1 LSLSQDKEC
10 IEFVLLNMEVNFM
23 HFKQPFVR
31 QHQLAEALG
40 VSTVTLW
47 NWRKA
52 GILPEPVQ
60 LGPRFVGWKREVI
73 NEWLENR

>member
-1 LSLSQDKEC
+1 
-10 IEFVLLNMEVNFM
+10 M

-47 NWRKA
+47 NWRKQ
-52 GILPEPVQ
+52 GYLPEPTQ
-60 LGPRFVGWKREVI
+60 LGPRFVGWRRDVI
-73 NEWLENR
+73 NQWLDQR